1 MRKKEAYNPAFAV
14 AQDFPLSIV
23 RSRPS
28 AARGETDK
36 SPTRPTH
43 SNIPVIV
50 INPNSASY
58 RVEIAKES
66 FSFAAAHFI
75 TFAGDICE
83 RIHGHNYGVR
93 VVVEGPLDANRYV
106 VDFIALRDA
115 VLAITSQLD
124 HHVLLPT
131 DHPEIRI
138 TSDERETTA
147 RFRDRRWVFPNE
159 DCVLLP
165 VINTTA
171 EEIARVILEKV
182 RQNTRNQFGEAIS
195 VIEVAVDE
203 NHGQWGVCRASW

>member
-1 MRKKEAYNPAFAV
+1 M
-14 AQDFPLSIV
+14 
-23 RSRPS
+23 
-28 AARGETDK
+28 
-36 SPTRPTH
+36 
-43 SNIPVIV
+43 

-93 VVVEGPLDANRYV
+93 VVVEGPLDENRYV
-106 VDFIALRDA
+106 VDIIALRDA
-115 VLAITSQLD
+115 VLEVTSQLD
-124 HHVLLPT
+124 HHVLLPA
-131 DHPEIRI
+131 DHREIRV

-182 RQNTRNQFGEAIS
+182 RQSTGDQFGEAIS
-195 VIEVAVDE
+195 MIEVAVDE
-203 NHGQWGVCRASW
+203 NHGQWGVCRVPW